1 MQPYESHRKGIGT
14 VQCSESGQD
23 KLKSGSSKSR
33 KKTCVFYD
41 TFIYGSL
48 EIGNLNITRFER
60 FNGCTKNLSYTWN
73 ITFTNA
79 DFLELIYMVWP
90 IHPSYL

>member
-1 MQPYESHRKGIGT
+1 MSDAAAMVLLLSVFILLNVLYVLSLMYISLSRNEEENTYDTVKKEKKSHRKGIGT

-48 EIGNLNITRFER
+48 EIGN
-60 FNGCTKNLSYTWN
+60 
-73 ITFTNA
+73 
-79 DFLELIYMVWP
+79 
-90 IHPSYL
+90 